1 MYEVKV
7 NMLYTIHVYD
17 GLFVMGFLFFFG
29 GGGTLALLSL
39 GYIAKFV
46 FLYKCKSN
54 FSD

>member
-17 GLFVMGFLFFFG
+17 GLFVLGFG

-39 GYIAKFV
+39 GYMAKFV
-46 FLYKCKSN
+46 FLYKY
-54 FSD
+54 